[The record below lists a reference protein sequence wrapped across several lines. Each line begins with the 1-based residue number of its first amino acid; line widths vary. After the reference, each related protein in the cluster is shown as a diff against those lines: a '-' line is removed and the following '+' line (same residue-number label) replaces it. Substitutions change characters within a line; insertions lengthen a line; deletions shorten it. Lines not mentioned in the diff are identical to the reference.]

1 MVEKVCEIEKLPYE
15 RLKMEAFNWIDDGKR
30 DLSKITI
37 QSSEDPDVK
46 IEITQKKESGVM
58 NTTIILQRQVRELKE
73 TLQDAVSLAAKYKGN
88 MGIIDQEELARLS
101 KQANGSAYIRKI
113 SIWLIGMGSSRST

>member
-1 MVEKVCEIEKLPYE
+1 
-15 RLKMEAFNWIDDGKR
+15 
-30 DLSKITI
+30 
-37 QSSEDPDVK
+37 
-46 IEITQKKESGVM
+46 M

-101 KQANGSAYIRKI
+101 KQANGSAYNLKDFDLADRN
-113 SIWLIGMGSSRST
+113 GEQ